1 MEYSKITIKDK
12 AYPAQLKEITAPPP
26 ILYYRSSLADPF
38 SELNK
43 KPMIGVVGSRR
54 CTQYGKRATEHIV
67 KSLVRAGIV
76 IVSGMAEGIDTA
88 AHKAALEA
96 GGETI
101 AVLGSGIDEKVIY
114 PKSNIKLAREIEKH
128 GIVMSEFDPHSHS
141 EAFFFPQR
149 NRVISGLSLGVLVV
163 EAQKKSGSLITANFA
178 LQQDR
183 EVFAVPGGIFWGT
196 SDGTNNLI
204 KQGAKPVTN
213 AEDILEELNIANAYE
228 ESAILSSSDP
238 TERKILQA
246 ILDKNGEGVHID
258 DIIKTSQLSANDVSA
273 CIIEMELDEKIKN
286 LGGDYYVIK

>member
-1 MEYSKITIKDK
+1 MSRSLQEINYCYILLSMDPERSNPKGLISSGLCISKRNSCENIARLPSCIAATSYGMEYSKITIKDK
-12 AYPAQLKEITAPPP
+12 AYPAQLKEITVPPP
-26 ILYYRSSLADPF
+26 VLYYRSQLKNPF
-38 SELNK
+38 EVLNK
-43 KPMIGVVGSRR
+43 KPMVGVVGSRR

-128 GIVMSEFDPHSHS
+128 GMVMSEFDPYSHS

-204 KQGAKPVTN
+204 KQGANP
-213 AEDILEELNIANAYE
+213 
-228 ESAILSSSDP
+228 
-238 TERKILQA
+238 
-246 ILDKNGEGVHID
+246 
-258 DIIKTSQLSANDVSA
+258 SQTRR
-273 CIIEMELDEKIKN
+273 I
-286 LGGDYYVIK
+286 Y